1 MHQLSKQVLFLDQA
15 YLKHGGS
22 SSRKTMKLSIALLWI
37 RNSRFYS
44 GSGNGLLTLTRKLR
58 ILRSAHSGFTVF
70 TYVQNV
76 LVKEC
81 PVNPEEVQMHPV
93 ML

>member
-1 MHQLSKQVLFLDQA
+1 MEAPAVEKQ
-15 YLKHGGS
+15 GS
-22 SSRKTMKLSIALLWI
+22 CRLQ
-37 RNSRFYS
+37 YCGS
-44 GSGNGLLTLTRKLR
+44 GTQGYVSVSGNGLLTLTRKSR

-81 PVNPEEVQMHPV
+81 
-93 ML
+93 

>member
-1 MHQLSKQVLFLDQA
+1 MEAPAVEKQGSCQL
-15 YLKHGGS
+15 HCCGS
-22 SSRKTMKLSIALLWI
+22 GTQG
-37 RNSRFYS
+37 FVS
-44 GSGNGLLTLTRKLR
+44 GSGNGLLTHTRKLH

-70 TYVQNV
+70 IYVQNL

-81 PVNPEEVQMHPV
+81 PVNTEEVQMHPV